1 MRRALP
7 LVFALLATLAL
18 PAAAQQR
25 VGVSSAVNPA
35 VSGTLP
41 GREMKRLVI
50 GEDVVFNERISTG
63 PDGQTQILFVDESA
77 LSIGANSDMTIDEFV
92 FDKDRHR
99 YPGAER
105 DPRHLSLCR

>member
-50 GEDVVFNERISTG
+50 G
-63 PDGQTQILFVDESA
+63 
-77 LSIGANSDMTIDEFV
+77 DEFV
-92 FDKDRHR
+92 FDPKTGTGTQALSATRGIFR
-99 YPGAER
+99 YVGGK
-105 DPRHLSLCR
+105 LSKQATPVTLRTPSATIGIRGGVFL